1 MELTNATWET
11 IGTLDT
17 DLAILPIGS
26 TEQHGP
32 HAPLGTDMLTASAV
46 AEAGVERLDEQIPIG
61 PPITVGVSAE
71 HRQFPGTVWVS
82 EDTFRAYV
90 REAAES
96 LSTHGFDRIVF
107 VNGHGGNVAALR
119 EVAAELTR
127 AEIAYTIPFTWF
139 EAIDLDATAATT
151 MGHAGPAETALLR
164 AIDPALVD
172 DDRLTAAADG
182 ASDRWGEWINGINFA
197 YDSAAFT
204 ENGVVG
210 DPTTT
215 DKSDGQA
222 ILAAAARA
230 LAGVLE
236 AISESDPRPP
246 APKRQQR

>member
-1 MELTNATWET
+1 MKLTDATWET
-11 IGTLDT
+11 IGDLET

-32 HAPLGTDMLTASAV
+32 HAPLGTDMITASAI
-46 AEAGVERLDEQIPIG
+46 AEAGVERLDEQVPIG

-90 REAAES
+90 REAAKS
-96 LSTHGFDRIVF
+96 LSTHGFDRIVL

-127 AEIAYTIPFTWF
+127 TETAYTIPFTWF

-164 AIDPALVD
+164 AIDPALVN
-172 DDRLTAAADG
+172 DDRISAAADG
-182 ASDRWGEWINGINFA
+182 ASDQWGEWINGINFA

-210 DPTTT
+210 NPTTT
-215 DKSDGQA
+215 DDSDGQA
-222 ILAAAARA
+222 LLDAAAQA
-230 LAGVLE
+230 LATVLQ
-236 AISESDPRPP
+236 AVNDHDPRPP
-246 APKRQQR
+246 EPKRQQR